1 MKATA
6 IKTLAV
12 IPDEVLNRFTRQYR
26 ITSHS
31 LKHAHGAIRVQP
43 ASALPM
49 LDVDGLA
56 FMAEDPGNPTSDEA
70 QRMETEGWL
79 LRAAC
84 IDLITALNES
94 LIEACRIIRLS
105 RTQRD
110 SKLKPFLDEAA
121 IEEHMSKIE
130 TDLMRAHIPD
140 LLKELSNGMER
151 PLAYEQEIRSLNQ
164 LRNCLIHRNGLV
176 SKRDVNTTD
185 VPALRLCY
193 MSHKIYVREGEVEHE
208 VDRELKARS
217 PIINAMMTRPV
228 PKTVDYPVGSVIGLT
243 TDVFNDVA
251 FTCYLFLGALR
262 TDVYSALGSSPKAL
276 GPEVVL
282 VGTAQGTKPIG
293 D

>member
-1 MKATA
+1 
-6 IKTLAV
+6 
-12 IPDEVLNRFTRQYR
+12 
-26 ITSHS
+26 
-31 LKHAHGAIRVQP
+31 
-43 ASALPM
+43 M

-105 RTQRD
+105 RTERD
-110 SKLKPFLDEAA
+110 SKRMPFPDEAA
-121 IEEHMSKIE
+121 LEEHMSKIE
-130 TDLMRAHIPD
+130 ADLMRAHIPD

-151 PLAYEQEIRSLNQ
+151 PLAYEQEVRSLNQ

-176 SKRDVNTTD
+176 TKKDVNTTD

-228 PKTVDYPVGSVIGLT
+228 PKTVDYPIGSVIGLT

-251 FTCYLFLGALR
+251 FTCYLFLHALR
-262 TDVYSALGSSPKAL
+262 SDVYSVLGTTPKAI
-276 GPEVVL
+276 GPEIVL
-282 VGTAQGTKPIG
+282 VGKV
-293 D
+293 